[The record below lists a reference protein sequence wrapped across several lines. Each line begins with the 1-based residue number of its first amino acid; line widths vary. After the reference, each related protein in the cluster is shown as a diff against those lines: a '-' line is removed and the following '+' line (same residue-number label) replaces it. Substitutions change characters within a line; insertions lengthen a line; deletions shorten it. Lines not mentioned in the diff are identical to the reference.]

1 MFSDLKLF
9 VYLGSFCLSIMGTGK
24 LQQTTL
30 YASTKFE
37 LVNPVC
43 NSFPFLLLV
52 VPTNSF
58 TPRSPTPSLV
68 RQNN

>member
-24 LQQTTL
+24 QQQTTL
-30 YASTKFE
+30 YIYASTKFE

-43 NSFPFLLLV
+43 NSFPLL
-52 VPTNSF
+52 P
-58 TPRSPTPSLV
+58 
-68 RQNN
+68 